1 VSEINVRNNLSAPH
15 AGKDS
20 PLYRM
25 IASKAGTGVLCTAS
39 TVSTSGGRNGTVERD
54 NTNGTMVR
62 GNTSLADGAVQRD
75 NLMHADSALPS
86 CSPFDYSTLW
96 STQWW
101 GLDASAVFAKF
112 SSEQQAKVLSECN
125 QSLLREAYF
134 IEKSGLAYSAKMILM
149 AKDTDEAQLFAFI
162 GADEAKHLAWIEPYV
177 QAAHKQMPRG
187 HFLAFLSSLIEE
199 YPPRLLV
206 YLVQVILEGWGLD
219 HYNRL
224 AKSCS
229 HPDLAAIFASILKD
243 EALHHRSGVVL
254 FDACQLSSRDL
265 SMIEDAL
272 QQYTMM
278 VRVGPQ
284 SALAIVNE
292 VACGLTET
300 ELQEV
305 LIALRHEEETLR
317 KLKLLRTLMKQ
328 PQVDQLVEILDAER
342 CFLPASL
349 PEAVDCYLSSR

>member
-1 VSEINVRNNLSAPH
+1 MSEINVRNNLSAPH

-25 IASKAGTGVLCTAS
+25 IASKAGTGVLRTAS
-39 TVSTSGGRNGTVERD
+39 TVSSSGGRNSRVDCD

-62 GNTSLADGAVQRD
+62 DNTMPA
-75 NLMHADSALPS
+75 HSALPS
-86 CSPFDYSTLW
+86 CSPFDYSKLW
-96 STQWW
+96 SAQCW
-101 GLDASAVFAKF
+101 GLDTSSVFAKF
-112 SSEQQAKVLSECN
+112 SFEQQEKVLSECN

-177 QAAHKQMPRG
+177 QAAHKQMPGG

-229 HPDLAAIFASILKD
+229 HSDLAAIFALILKD
-243 EALHHRSGVVL
+243 EALHHRSGAVL
-254 FDACQLSSRDL
+254 FDACELSSRDL
-265 SMIEDAL
+265 SMIKDAL
-272 QQYTMM
+272 QHYTMM
-278 VRVGPQ
+278 VQVGPQ
-284 SALAIVNE
+284 SALAIVDE

-300 ELQEV
+300 ELRGV
-305 LIALRHEEETLR
+305 LIALRHEDETLR

-349 PEAVDCYLSSR
+349 PEAVHCYVSSR